1 MTSISMKISKRLFV
15 FRVVN
20 IKTTNEEKKMR
31 DWKEKQD
38 KMVEIIVP
46 SNDNY
51 KRSFVICS

>member
-20 IKTTNEEKKMR
+20 IKKINEEEKMR